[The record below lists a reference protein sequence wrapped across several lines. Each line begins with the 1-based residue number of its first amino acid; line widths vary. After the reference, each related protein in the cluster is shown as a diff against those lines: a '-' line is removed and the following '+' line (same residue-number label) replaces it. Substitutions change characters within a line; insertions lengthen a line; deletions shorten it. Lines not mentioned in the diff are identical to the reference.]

1 MKFKHLMVVASV
13 AWLCVLSHAAAATGS
28 YPDKPVKLIVQ
39 GAIGS
44 GPDVLA
50 RIVVE
55 QLKLTWRQTIVIV
68 NQPGAGGLVAA
79 QAAANAERDGY
90 TLFVP
95 TITTFVILPEMQE
108 KLPFDLDRDFV
119 PIGLLAQ
126 TPMMIA
132 VSPSLG
138 VASVS
143 ELVDLSRK
151 RPDGLFYAA
160 NNRGSLPHLTG
171 ELWRSEA
178 GAPMTFVPYAGF
190 TAGLQDLIGGRV
202 SMIVESVGALAGA
215 VTSGMVKPLA
225 VASLARLPSHPEVPT
240 VSETI
245 PGFSAVGW
253 VALTAPS
260 STPADVVQKISDD
273 LNAALSDPGLVRRFE
288 SLGAIA
294 QPMTPGRTQE
304 FIHGEQQLWRPIV
317 RRLGLK
323 SQ

>member
-1 MKFKHLMVVASV
+1 
-13 AWLCVLSHAAAATGS
+13 
-28 YPDKPVKLIVQ
+28 
-39 GAIGS
+39 
-44 GPDVLA
+44 
-50 RIVVE
+50 
-55 QLKLTWRQTIVIV
+55 VIV
-68 NQPGAGGLVAA
+68 NQPGAGGLMAA
-79 QAAANAERDGY
+79 QSAANADRDGY

-95 TITTFVILPEMQE
+95 TITTFVILPEMHD

-126 TPMMIA
+126 TPMMLA
-132 VSPSLG
+132 VLPSLG
-138 VASVS
+138 VSSVS
-143 ELVDLSRK
+143 ELVALARK

-190 TAGLQDLIGGRV
+190 TAGLQDLVGGRL

-215 VTSGMVKPLA
+215 VTAGMVKPLA
-225 VASLARLPSHPEVPT
+225 VASVARLPSHPEVPT

-253 VALTAPS
+253 IALTAPS
-260 STPADVVQKISDD
+260 GTPPDVIQKISDD
-273 LNAALSDPGLVRRFE
+273 LNAALSDPAVVRRFE
-288 SLGAIA
+288 SLGAIT
-294 QPMTPGRTQE
+294 QPMTPGRTRE
-304 FIHGEQQLWRPIV
+304 FIQAEQQRWRPVV

-323 SQ
+323 AQ